1 MVYKGKYKIID
12 NLITACDY
20 DFVLSEIDKAIKNK
34 KSLLISPIASHTL
47 VRAHYDKS
55 LKKILDKFDY
65 LVPDSQWV
73 RWSIPFLYGKEK
85 GLKDRVYGPE
95 LMLRVCA
102 ISERKNYRVFLYG
115 NTQEVLIKLSERL
128 KKDFPKLKITG
139 KEESKFRDLT
149 DREWKS
155 LVKKI
160 EDSKAEIVFISL
172 GSPKQEVFSY
182 KLSKKLKESL
192 VIIPVGAAFDFL
204 SDTKPQAPLFLQKV
218 GMEWFFRFTS
228 EPMRLLERYIIYGSL
243 FILLILIQ
251 KLILQFLRQKRP

>member
-139 KEESKFRDLT
+139 EEESKFRDLT

-160 EDSKAEIVFISL
+160 ENSKAEIVFISL
-172 GSPKQEVFSY
+172 GSPKQEVFSFE
-182 KLSKKLKESL
+182 LSKRIKKT
-192 VIIPVGAAFDFL
+192 IICVGAAFDFI
-204 SDTKPQAPLFLQKV
+204 SGFKKQAPKWMGDW
-218 GMEWFFRFTS
+218 GMEWFFRLIN
-228 EPMRLLERYIIYGSL
+228 EPRRLWKRYLINGL
-243 FILLILIQ
+243 LFFILIIKNYIFEKQ
-251 KLILQFLRQKRP
+251 RAIYVKT